1 MPLPSSRVPSIVA
14 VLAVVAVL
22 LLMSSFLSP
31 LFAAKAEADYPRLA
45 ENKAA
50 SARLEVRKVLHG
62 DIDGLFAV
70 PGRDQ
75 VLVAADGYL
84 FKFGADG
91 RLLDTLRE
99 PGYLH
104 TSGVAFGPDG
114 YVDWV
119 FTGDRGRKTY
129 APMVD
134 GNALTPA
141 ALAAALDQA
150 QVVAFGRDD
159 DGTAAWAWL
168 WRDGKAWKLDI
179 TRYRDQVDPY
189 CTRPSQWWRTLEW
202 EHSCLEGYTHH
213 GQGLREIEPG
223 PFDGGD
229 ATPPRVEVVGFD
241 RRHYH
246 LEEGIG
252 GQLVGATVGQVL
264 KRVWKTPGE
273 LPGRYWFGDARVRLH
288 VDGETLRFKVFVP
301 QIDGEYEFMRNMR
314 WWEPAAE
321 LPGAG
326 PWFSVHMRDYME
338 GAGEETLLR
347 YYAADIGLY
356 AVRPKGVDDVPAAQR
371 EVPGWRPVFEGPKT
385 WRSAVTGIV
394 ELASGE
400 RVHRWLRPPAPWTR
414 AGGMPPQ
421 TTVDVEWPDLHGL
434 PRKLLVEWDTRDE
447 AATLQ
452 MELSPEGTRAAFDA
466 LRGAE
471 GTVEL
476 VLQMPDLY
484 SDADAMQVLLRRG
497 DSKAAVTGARLA
509 YVHRPPFRPVV
520 EGGPSRLEQLQASLE
535 AAKDGDSSA
544 LHDFLQKAQAL
555 ALDPERAA
563 AFAPGITAAYAQL
576 LIAYNHAG
584 DAASAATLVRHY
596 LAQVHPLTHAFTED
610 ASVPYNIGVIAS
622 QTLAFALHQPQE
634 RALVDAVLATLVGP
648 DFDPD
653 AQTND
658 TLLYNLA
665 CHYALAGDKPRML
678 RHVAAARRLGKP
690 AAQFLQDGDFQR
702 YRTDKDFLRVLR

>member
-1 MPLPSSRVPSIVA
+1 MPLTSQRVPSIVA

-70 PGRDQ
+70 PGRNQ

-91 RLLDTLRE
+91 RLLDSLRE

-104 TSGVAFGPDG
+104 TSGVAFGPEG

-119 FTGDRGRKTY
+119 FTGDRGRKAY
-129 APMVD
+129 APTVD

-141 ALAAALDQA
+141 AMAAALDQA

-159 DGTAAWAWL
+159 DGAAWAWL

-179 TRYRDQVDPY
+179 TRHHDQVDPY
-189 CTRPSQWWRTLEW
+189 CTRSSQWWRTLEW
-202 EHSCLEGYTHH
+202 EHSCLEGYTHR

-229 ATPPRVEVVGFD
+229 VTPPRVEVAGFD

-273 LPGRYWFGDARVRLH
+273 LPGRYWFGDANVRLH
-288 VDGETLRFKVFVP
+288 VGGETLRFKAFVP
-301 QIDGEYEFMRNMR
+301 QVDGEYEFLRNMR

-321 LPGAG
+321 LAGAG
-326 PWFSVHMRDYME
+326 PWFSVHMRDYMD

-347 YYAADIGLY
+347 YYTADIGLY
-356 AVRPKGVDDVPAAQR
+356 AVRPKGVDDVPAALR

-385 WRSAVTGIV
+385 GRSAVTGTV

-400 RVHRWLRPPAPWTR
+400 RMHRWLRPPAPWTR
-414 AGGMPPQ
+414 TGGMPPR
-421 TTVDVEWPDLHGL
+421 TTVDVPWPDLYGL
-434 PRKLLVEWDTRDE
+434 PRRLLVEWDTRDE
-447 AATLQ
+447 AAVLQ
-452 MELSPEGTRAAFDA
+452 VDLPPEETRAAFEA
-466 LRGAE
+466 LRGAK
-471 GTVEL
+471 GIVEL
-476 VLQMPDLY
+476 VLRAPDLY
-484 SDADAMQVLLRRG
+484 DGPDTMLVALRHGDREIALPDALL
-497 DSKAAVTGARLA
+497 T
-509 YVHRPPFRPVV
+509 YVRQPAFRPVV
-520 EGGPSRLEQLQASLE
+520 EGGPTRLEQLGASVD
-535 AAKDGDSSA
+535 AAKAGDAGA
-544 LHDFLQKAQAL
+544 LQDFLHKAQTL
-555 ALDPERAA
+555 VQDPERAA
-563 AFAPGITAAYAQL
+563 AFAPGVTAAYADL
-576 LIAYNHAG
+576 LVAYNQAG

-596 LAQVHPLTHAFTED
+596 LAQVHPRTHAFVED

-634 RALVDAVLATLVGP
+634 RALVDVVLATLVGP

-653 AQTND
+653 AQTNA

-678 RHVAAARRLGKP
+678 SHAAAARRLGKP
-690 AAQFLQDGDFQR
+690 ADQFLQDGDFQR
-702 YRTDKDFLRVLR
+702 YRTDGDFLRVLR